1 MVNRNTSKLATLG
14 ELRYPI
20 QITVI
25 IRMLKFWERITELE
39 DNSLLKET
47 LQEQVRTLHTNQH
60 QWLYFMNQIM
70 KISNAEKCVN
80 EGICG
85 DSAGDLIKKLSHT
98 LQERFISYW
107 RKSIWSN
114 KLACE
119 PNHGNK
125 LRTYRYFKKSFT
137 NETYLNCVKNTNHR
151 KALCQLR
158 TSSHT
163 LMCEVGKYHKLPYEQ
178 RICLFCPSKK
188 VESEFHSLFE
198 CQFYNDLRHGSV
210 IEKAILDNQGSPLLR
225 CFFSLLSINDNL
237 VLCHLAKYVY

>member
-1 MVNRNTSKLATLG
+1 
-14 ELRYPI
+14 
-20 QITVI
+20 
-25 IRMLKFWERITELE
+25 MLKFWERITELE

-60 QWLYFMNQIM
+60 QWLYFVNRIM
-70 KISNAEKCVN
+70 KISNVEKCVN

-85 DSAGDLIKKLSHT
+85 DSAGDLIKKLSRT
-98 LQERFISYW
+98 LQERFISFW

-125 LRTYRYFKKSFT
+125 LRTYRYYKKSFT

-163 LMCEVGKYHKLPYEQ
+163 LMCEVGRYHKLPYEQ

-188 VESEFHSLFE
+188 VESEFHFLFE
-198 CQFYNDLRHGSV
+198 CQFYNDLTLSGPRGGGEGS
-210 IEKAILDNQGSPLLR
+210 EAQMAKLTAANQKPLIL
-225 CFFSLLSINDNL
+225 
-237 VLCHLAKYVY
+237 